1 MTALAAFL
9 LLLCSFSQAQQQT
22 TPGAEQAP
30 QQTQPPDTQA
40 PSQTQTPDAQS
51 APSQQPPDQPAPP
64 PGRSAGQSAAPDAQA
79 QPSDSTG
86 VQTFVGTIVK
96 QGNKYVFQDTAGT
109 TYDVDHQDQVKNF
122 EGKRVRMR
130 GVLASSGQKI
140 QIQ

>member
-1 MTALAAFL
+1 MMTALAAFL
-9 LLLCSFSQAQQQT
+9 FSLCSLTFAQQQS
-22 TPGAEQAP
+22 TPGADQAP
-30 QQTQPPDTQA
+30 QQTQ
-40 PSQTQTPDAQS
+40 PDAQS

-64 PGRSAGQSAAPDAQA
+64 PGRSAGQTADPGAQA
-79 QPSDSTG
+79 QPSDNSG

-130 GVLASSGQKI
+130 GVLDPSGKMIRI
-140 QIQ
+140 Q